1 MANQLPLSPQMPY
14 GPPMPA
20 PIVPPMAP
28 LGMPHMPHYAAPP
41 RMAPPPM
48 PYGNNYNYF
57 GMQPPSMPQPMSKPK
72 EKIDESKLLRTVAD
86 NSSLINS
93 TVERFVDKETGQSR
107 MFMPEELHREFPHI
121 AKVTLILHKLAT
133 NEHFLMFFF

>member
-1 MANQLPLSPQMPY
+1 
-14 GPPMPA
+14 
-20 PIVPPMAP
+20 
-28 LGMPHMPHYAAPP
+28 
-41 RMAPPPM
+41 
-48 PYGNNYNYF
+48 
-57 GMQPPSMPQPMSKPK
+57 MPQPMSKPK
-72 EKIDESKLLRTVAD
+72 EKIDESRLLRTVAD

-133 NEHFLMFFF
+133 NEHFFNDFFLGNVRCRV

>member
-1 MANQLPLSPQMPY
+1 
-14 GPPMPA
+14 MPA

-41 RMAPPPM
+41 RIAPPPM

-57 GMQPPSMPQPMSKPK
+57 GMAPQHHAAVSAKPK
-72 EKIDESKLLRTVAD
+72 EKVDESKLLRTVAD

-93 TVERFVDKETGQSR
+93 TVERFVDKETGHSR
-107 MFMPEELHREFPHI
+107 MFMPEELNREFPHI
-121 AKVTLILHKLAT
+121 AKARIKKYDI
-133 NEHFLMFFF
+133 FFD

>member
-1 MANQLPLSPQMPY
+1 MP
-14 GPPMPA
+14 GQ
-20 PIVPPMAP
+20 IVPPMAP

-57 GMQPPSMPQPMSKPK
+57 GMAPQQHMPQPMAKPK
-72 EKIDESKLLRTVAD
+72 EKVDESKLLRTVAD

-107 MFMPEELHREFPHI
+107 MFMPDELMREFPHI
-121 AKVTLILHKLAT
+121 AKVRLFDAMVQIVRS
-133 NEHFLMFFF
+133 